1 MSKLNEVR
9 CRNAKPHD
17 EIYMLNDGHGLYLRV
32 YPSGHKAF
40 VLRQRNRIKTLGE
53 YSAEGM
59 SLADA
64 RRIAHGDSKVNT
76 LKFNRAT
83 VGHLLR
89 EFFEAR
95 IESRYKRPEQ
105 IEHYLFVDLAVLASK
120 KIVDV
125 TRGDLAKIL
134 RDKATNGGPVAAN
147 RLLAIMKRT
156 FRFAMLSG
164 TIEVNPAELLDR
176 EMAGG
181 KENARERTLLDP
193 EIKQLWWSDLR
204 YRSLLRFLLASGQ
217 RISEAR
223 SARWRDVHD
232 GKWHLPDTKS
242 NRSHWVAVSPLMQ
255 AELDARPQGEPD
267 DLIFANSTRTSVQAC
282 LKRWQQ
288 REKIESRW
296 TAHDLRRTMVT
307 RMNDAG
313 VAPFVV
319 EKIVNHQLTGVMKIY
334 NRATYEPERIAAQ
347 NLWSDLLQKIVGT
360 EKDAL
365 DEAVAA
371 LLDTTKETRGRPK
384 EDALYAE
391 MYVLI
396 YRHKNAHK
404 VSLEKS
410 IQQLAAAKTKTSK
423 GMFAEAS
430 WRNALKKFRNSA
442 PGLKVQRMI

>member
-9 CRNAKPHD
+9 CRTAKPHD
-17 EIYMLNDGHGLYLRV
+17 EIYMLNDGHGLYLRI

-40 VLRQRNRIKTLGE
+40 VLRQRNKIKTLGE

-59 SLADA
+59 TLRDA
-64 RRIAHGDSKVNT
+64 RQIAHGDAKVNA

-89 EFFEAR
+89 EFFEVR
-95 IESRYKRPEQ
+95 IEPRYKRPEEL
-105 IEHYLFVDLAVLASK
+105 EHYLFTDLAVLANK

-125 TRGDLAKIL
+125 TRKDLATIL
-134 RDKATNGGPVAAN
+134 RDKAKNGGPVAAN
-147 RLLAIMKRT
+147 RLLSIVKRV

-164 TIEVNPAELLDR
+164 IVEVNPAELLDR

-181 KENARERTLLDP
+181 QEHARERTLNDA

-217 RISEAR
+217 RITEAR
-223 SARWRDVHD
+223 DARWRDVRD

-242 NRSHWVAVSPLMQ
+242 NRAHWVAVSPTMQ
-255 AELDARPQGEPD
+255 AELDARPDGEPD
-267 DLIFANSTRTSVQAC
+267 DLIFGSTRTSVQAC
-282 LKRWQQ
+282 LKRWQR

-334 NRATYEPERIAAQ
+334 NRASYEPERIAAQ
-347 NLWSDLLQKIVGT
+347 TLWSDLLQKIVGT
-360 EKDAL
+360 EQDAL
-365 DEAVAA
+365 DAAVAE
-371 LLDTTKETRGRPK
+371 LLDTTRETRGRPK
-384 EDALYAE
+384 EDKLYAE
-391 MYVLI
+391 MYAMI
-396 YRHKNAHK
+396 YRYKNQNK

-423 GMFAEAS
+423 GVFAEDS
-430 WRNALKKFRNSA
+430 WRNALKKYRNTA
-442 PGLKVQRMI
+442 PALKVARMI